1 MPKTPGGEDPGCRR
15 QAGRRRGS
23 EEDEAGIE
31 ESGRGSEAC
40 PDVQKGE
47 RFMNTKNL
55 VGKGAKFLFFLCAA
69 VSLLALLL
77 ITVYILGKGVPAIAQ
92 IGVFDFLF
100 GQIWQPQAEVFGI
113 FPMIV
118 ATIYTTVG
126 AVALGVPVGL
136 MTAIF
141 LSEMAPKWMVRF
153 MRPAVELLAAIP
165 SVVYGFFGLTVFV
178 PFIDKISGG
187 SGGNSMLA
195 AILILAIMILP
206 TITSTAEKALLS
218 VPDSYREGS
227 LGLGATKMQ
236 TIFHVTVPAARSG
249 IFSGVVLGVGRAV
262 GETMAVILVAGNAPQ
277 IPVIKS
283 LATIPQFF
291 FTRIR
296 TLTAN
301 CALEM
306 KYASGLHADALLGTA
321 VVLFVFIMIINIV
334 LTWVNNR
341 KGDR

>member
-1 MPKTPGGEDPGCRR
+1 MNAMRAKTVW
-15 QAGRRRGS
+15 
-23 EEDEAGIE
+23 GI
-31 ESGRGSEAC
+31 
-40 PDVQKGE
+40 V
-47 RFMNTKNL
+47 TKW
-55 VGKGAKFLFFLCAA
+55 LFFLCAA
-69 VSLLALLL
+69 MSVLALLL
-77 ITVYILGKGVPAIAQ
+77 IAVYIIGKGGPAIAQ
-92 IGVFDFLF
+92 IGVFNFLF
-100 GQIWQPQAEVFGI
+100 GQVWQPQAEVFGI
-113 FPMIV
+113 LPMII
-118 ATIYTTVG
+118 ATIYTTLG
-126 AVALGVPVGL
+126 AVAIGVPVGI

-141 LSEMAPKWMVRF
+141 MSELAPRGLVRF

-178 PFIDKISGG
+178 PYIDKISGG

-206 TITSTAEKALLS
+206 TIASTSEKALLS
-218 VPDSYREGS
+218 VPESYKEGS
-227 LGLGATKMQ
+227 LGLGATKIQ
-236 TIFHVTVPAARSG
+236 TIFHVTVPAAKSG
-249 IFSGVVLGVGRAV
+249 IFSGVVLGIGRAV

-283 LATIPQFF
+283 LAALPEFF

-306 KYASGLHADALLGTA
+306 KYASGLHADALMGTA
-321 VVLFVFIMIINIV
+321 VVLFVFIMLINIA
-334 LTWVNNR
+334 LTIINNR